1 MQNIKILLYFIDK
14 MFYIC
19 NNLIYMKAAEGEWIM
34 KRKDLPKL
42 IKEIQA
48 GNEEAFAKLYHDFYI
63 AFYYMALKLTQ
74 NEADAQD
81 AVQDTFINIRKNINH
96 LKSPDVVI
104 VWMKQILM
112 NRCKNMFR
120 KNREI
125 YMDESTLA
133 ALDIADQNE
142 DSLPSAVVRKKSNT
156 DIVLKLL
163 GNIPYIYREP
173 LILKY
178 YDDAKMSE
186 IAEVL
191 AIPEGTVKSRLRTG
205 KQLLRKQIR
214 LYEAQNHEKLSFYC
228 LPTGFLMFY
237 CFHQS
242 APKPCEW
249 NLGKVSFFKRS
260 ASIQI
265 LSVALICLT
274 SVIGVS
280 AFSVYEWKKAAVM
293 DGEYA
298 QEVKDQDAYF
308 ILRKKAHCEEEIK
321 QLDHGA
327 LNELLPYVE
336 QLKQSASPFYDLLSN
351 DGWIQAYEEALR

>member
-1 MQNIKILLYFIDK
+1 
-14 MFYIC
+14 
-19 NNLIYMKAAEGEWIM
+19 M

-48 GNEEAFAKLYHDFYI
+48 GNEEAFAELYHDFYT

-81 AVQDTFINIRKNINH
+81 AVQDTFINIRKNIKH
-96 LKSPDVVI
+96 LKNPDVVI

-125 YMDESTLA
+125 YMEESALA
-133 ALDIADQNE
+133 ALDIVD
-142 DSLPSAVVRKKSNT
+142 DYDDFSPSVVVAKNSESET
-156 DIVLKLL
+156 ILKLL
-163 GNIPYIYREP
+163 ANIPYIYREP

-186 IAEVL
+186 IAKIL
-191 AIPEGTVKSRLRTG
+191 KIPEGTVKSRLRTG

-214 LYEAQNHEKLSFYC
+214 LYEAQNNEKLSFYC
-228 LPTGFLMFY
+228 LPTGFLLLY
-237 CFHQS
+237 CFRRT

-249 NLGKVSFFKRS
+249 NLGKLSFYKRC
-260 ASIQI
+260 ASVHI
-265 LSVALICLT
+265 LGAGLLCFT
-274 SVIGVS
+274 SLLGVS
-280 AFSVYEWKKAAVM
+280 AFSVYEWNNAAVI
-293 DGEYA
+293 DEEYI
-298 QEVKDQDAYF
+298 QEIKDQEAYF
-308 ILRKKAHCEEEIK
+308 IIRRKAHCQEELVLMSKE
-321 QLDHGA
+321 A
-327 LNELLPYVE
+327 LIELLPYVE
-336 QLKQSASPFYDLLSN
+336 QLKSNDSPFYDLLCN

>member
-1 MQNIKILLYFIDK
+1 
-14 MFYIC
+14 
-19 NNLIYMKAAEGEWIM
+19 M

-48 GNEEAFAKLYHDFYI
+48 GNEEAFAELYHDFYT

-81 AVQDTFINIRKNINH
+81 AVQDTFIKIRQNINH
-96 LKSPDVVI
+96 LKNPDVVI

-125 YMDESTLA
+125 YMEESALA
-133 ALDIADQNE
+133 ALEIADHRE
-142 DSLPSAVVRKKSNT
+142 DALPAVLVRKQSNSELL
-156 DIVLKLL
+156 LKLL
-163 GNIPYIYREP
+163 DNIPYIYRET

-214 LYEAQNHEKLSFYC
+214 LYEEKHREKLSFYC
-228 LPTGFLMFY
+228 LPTGFILFY
-237 CFHQS
+237 CFHRT

-249 NLGKVSFFKRS
+249 NLGKMAFFKRS
-260 ASIQI
+260 ASVKL
-265 LSVALICLT
+265 LSAAVLGMS

-280 AFSVYEWKKAAVM
+280 AYSLYEWNKAVVL
-293 DGEYA
+293 DYA
-298 QEVKDQDAYF
+298 QELNDQDAYF
-308 ILRKKAHCEEEIK
+308 MIRKKAHCQAEIVLLSK
-321 QLDHGA
+321 EQLQ
-327 LNELLPYVE
+327 ELLPYVE
-336 QLKQSASPFYDLLSN
+336 QLKKNNSPFYDLLGN
-351 DGWIQAYEEALR
+351 DGWLDAFESALR

>member
-1 MQNIKILLYFIDK
+1 
-14 MFYIC
+14 
-19 NNLIYMKAAEGEWIM
+19 M

-48 GNEEAFAKLYHDFYI
+48 GNEEAFAELYHDFYT

-81 AVQDTFINIRKNINH
+81 AVQDTFINIRKNIKH
-96 LKSPDVVI
+96 LKNPDVVI

-125 YMDESTLA
+125 YMEESALA
-133 ALDIADQNE
+133 ALEIVDDHDDYSPSVVAD
-142 DSLPSAVVRKKSNT
+142 KKNKAE
-156 DIVLKLL
+156 IVLKLL
-163 GNIPYIYREP
+163 ANIPYIYREP

-186 IAEVL
+186 IAEIL
-191 AIPEGTVKSRLRTG
+191 GIPEGTVKSRLRSG

-214 LYEAQNHEKLSFYC
+214 LYEAQNNEKLSFYC
-228 LPTGFLMFY
+228 LPASLLLLY
-237 CFHQS
+237 CFRRS

-249 NLGKVSFFKRS
+249 NLGKLSFYKRS
-260 ASIQI
+260 ASVQI
-265 LSVALICLT
+265 LS
-274 SVIGVS
+274 SVLLCFASLLGVS
-280 AFSVYEWKKAAVM
+280 AFSVYKWNHAAVM
-293 DGEYA
+293 DEEYR
-298 QEVKDQDAYF
+298 QGMKDQDTYF
-308 ILRKKAHCEEEIK
+308 ILRSKAHCQEELVLMTKDE
-321 QLDHGA
+321 

-336 QLKQSASPFYDLLSN
+336 QLKENNSPFYDLLCN